1 MNFNVKTEWT
11 TYFGSQKRATEA
23 LTSVSLSQ
31 SEVNAIVKYLKE
43 NTIIESMS
51 EDGVKLKEGY
61 TVIDCKDGACA
72 VSSDTTTYPNDRD
85 AMKAVFIDAIHLFLT
100 GPWDFD
106 DHPFRVFARRPV
118 LIASSLVG
126 KGVLF
131 NLENGISDIDTAF
144 TELCT
149 STEIMRRSRTTLID
163 LTLCYLNQLGYNDST
178 LKRAIFESGSEIAQV
193 AFERNEE

>member
-149 STEIMRRSRTTLID
+149 STEIMRRSRATLID